1 MSWESIAHLRGLL
14 AAERGAV
21 VKDWGGRIPIALV
34 FANTYRAGMSNLGFQ
49 TVYDLLNARPDV
61 VCERVFLPDRP
72 LWRILERTG
81 RPLLS
86 LESQRPLIDFELVA
100 FSLSFENDYPNVPRI
115 LSLARLA
122 WRSAERGEGDPLLL
136 AGGAALRL
144 NPEPMAQFLDLIL
157 LGDGEG
163 ILPDLLRAWREVRL
177 EPLPKRE
184 RLLHLARSIPGA
196 YAPAFY
202 EAALDGQG
210 RLVSFSPT
218 APGLTDAISTVRLAR
233 LGPRA
238 AVSRILTP
246 HTEFASTRLIEIG
259 RGCGRGCRF
268 CLAGYEYRL
277 PRTVSAADVLT
288 TLGPVGEHAERVGLI
303 SPAVADHPEI
313 VPLVRALVSQGREVT
328 VSSLR
333 LDEASPELAALL
345 VEGGMRSAAVAP
357 EAGTE
362 RLRASINKNLSEAQ
376 ILEGVRVLAEAGIKR
391 LKFYFMIGLP
401 GETPEDVRA
410 IGDLVKKAKDRLLRA
425 FARQRLLPEL
435 TLTVSSF
442 VPKPSTPFE
451 TAAMAELRVLK
462 DRARMV
468 QAALRGVKGVRV
480 HFDVPKWAWLQGV
493 FSRGDRRVSFL
504 IEALA
509 RSGGDL
515 GRALKE
521 ITFNPDYFVNRAW
534 PEEERLPW
542 DFLDRG
548 FSRRYLAEE
557 CKRAEAGEASPPCRP
572 EVCRRC
578 GLCPLD

>member
-1 MSWESIAHLRGLL
+1 
-14 AAERGAV
+14 
-21 VKDWGGRIPIALV
+21 
-34 FANTYRAGMSNLGFQ
+34 
-49 TVYDLLNARPDV
+49 
-61 VCERVFLPDRP
+61 
-72 LWRILERTG
+72 
-81 RPLLS
+81 
-86 LESQRPLIDFELVA
+86 
-100 FSLSFENDYPNVPRI
+100 
-115 LSLARLA
+115 
-122 WRSAERGEGDPLLL
+122 
-136 AGGAALRL
+136 
-144 NPEPMAQFLDLIL
+144 
-157 LGDGEG
+157 
-163 ILPDLLRAWREVRL
+163 
-177 EPLPKRE
+177 
-184 RLLHLARSIPGA
+184 
-196 YAPAFY
+196 
-202 EAALDGQG
+202 
-210 RLVSFSPT
+210 
-218 APGLTDAISTVRLAR
+218 
-233 LGPRA
+233 
-238 AVSRILTP
+238 
-246 HTEFASTRLIEIG
+246 
-259 RGCGRGCRF
+259 
-268 CLAGYEYRL
+268 
-277 PRTVSAADVLT
+277 
-288 TLGPVGEHAERVGLI
+288 
-303 SPAVADHPEI
+303 
-313 VPLVRALVSQGREVT
+313 
-328 VSSLR
+328 
-333 LDEASPELAALL
+333 
-345 VEGGMRSAAVAP
+345 VAP

-557 CKRAEAGEASPPCRP
+557 CKRAEAGEASPPCQP

>member
-1 MSWESIAHLRGLL
+1 MSWESIAYLKGLL
-14 AAERGAV
+14 AAEQGTL
-21 VKDWGGRIPIALV
+21 VKDWGGRMPIALV
-34 FANTYRAGMSNLGFQ
+34 FANTYRLGMSNLGFQ
-49 TVYDLLNARPDV
+49 TVYDLLNAQPDV
-61 VCERVFLPDRP
+61 VCERVFLPDRAQA
-72 LWRILERTG
+72 RTLERTG

-86 LESQRPLIDFELVA
+86 LESQRPLADFELVA
-100 FSLSFENDYPNVPRI
+100 FSLSFENDYPNVLRI
-115 LSLARLA
+115 LNLARLA
-122 WRSAERGEGDPLLL
+122 WRSAAREEDEPLLI

-144 NPEPMAQFLDLIL
+144 NPEPMADFLDLIL
-157 LGDGEG
+157 LGDGE
-163 ILPDLLRAWREVRL
+163 ILLPDLLRAWREVRL
-177 EPLPKRE
+177 EPLPKSE

-196 YAPAFY
+196 YAPVFY

-210 RLVSFSPT
+210 RLVSFTPT
-218 APGLTDAISTVRLAR
+218 VPDLSETMATVRLPR

-238 AVSRILTP
+238 AMSRILTP
-246 HTEFASTRLIEIG
+246 DTEFASTRLIEIG

-268 CLAGYEYRL
+268 CLAGYEFRP
-277 PRTVSAADVLT
+277 PRVVPAAEVLEA
-288 TLGPVGEHAERVGLI
+288 LGPPRETGERIGLV

-333 LDEASPELAALL
+333 LDEAAPELIRLL
-345 VEGGMRSAAVAP
+345 VEGGLRSAAVAP

-362 RLRASINKNLSEAQ
+362 RLRAAINKGLSEEQ

-410 IGDLVKKAKDRLLRA
+410 IGELVKKSKDRLLRA
-425 FARQRLLPEL
+425 FARRKLLPEL
-435 TLTVSSF
+435 TLTISSF
-442 VPKPSTPFE
+442 VPKASTPFQ
-451 TAAMAELRVLK
+451 TAAMAEQRVLK

-468 QAALRGVKGVRV
+468 QAALRGAKGIRV
-480 HFDVPKWAWLQGV
+480 NFDVPKWSWLQAV
-493 FSRGDRRVSFL
+493 FSRGDRRVSYL

-515 GRALKE
+515 KQALKE
-521 ITFNPDYFVNRAW
+521 ITFNPDYFVTRAW
-534 PEEERLPW
+534 PDEERLPW
-542 DFLDRG
+542 DFIDRG

-557 CKRAEAGEASPPCRP
+557 GRRAETGEASPACDP

>member
-1 MSWESIAHLRGLL
+1 MSWENIAHQRGLL
-14 AAERGAV
+14 AAEQGTV

-34 FANTYRAGMSNLGFQ
+34 FANTYHAGMSNLGFQ
-49 TVYDLLNARPDV
+49 TVYDLLNAHPDV
-61 VCERVFLPDRP
+61 VCERAFLPDPPQR
-72 LWRILERTG
+72 RNLERTG

-86 LESQRPLIDFELVA
+86 LESQRPLTDFELVA
-100 FSLSFENDYPNVPRI
+100 FSLSYENDYPNVLGI

-122 WRSAERGEGDPLLL
+122 WRSAERGEGDPFLL
-136 AGGAALRL
+136 AGGAAPRL
-144 NPEPMAQFLDLIL
+144 NPEPMAPFLDLFL

-202 EAALDGQG
+202 EAALDGRG

-218 APGLTDAISTVRLAR
+218 SPDLPETIATVRLAK

-238 AVSRILTP
+238 ASSRILTP
-246 HTEFASTRLIEIG
+246 HTEFASTRLVEIG

-268 CLAGYEYRL
+268 CLAGYEYRP
-277 PRTVSAADVLT
+277 PRVVAAADVLA
-288 TLGPVGEHAERVGLI
+288 TLGPPGESPARVGLI

-333 LDEASPELAALL
+333 LDEASAELAALL
-345 VEGGMRSAAVAP
+345 VQAGMRSAAVAP

-362 RLRASINKNLSEAQ
+362 RLRACLNKDLSEEQ
-376 ILEGVRVLAEAGIKR
+376 ILEGVRVLAEAGLKR

-410 IGDLVKKAKDRLLRA
+410 IGDLVKKSKDRLLRA
-425 FARQRLLPEL
+425 FAHQRLLPEL

-442 VPKPSTPFE
+442 VPKASTPFE
-451 TAAMAELRVLK
+451 TAAMAEPRVLR
-462 DRARMV
+462 DRARVV
-468 QAALRGVKGVRV
+468 QAALKGAKGVRV

-509 RSGGDL
+509 RSSGDL

-521 ITFNPDYFVNRAW
+521 ITFNPDYFVTRVW
-534 PEEERLPW
+534 PEDERLPW
-542 DFLDRG
+542 DFLDHG
-548 FSRRYLAEE
+548 FSRRYLAQERG
-557 CKRAEAGEASPPCRP
+557 RAEAGEASPACEP

-578 GLCPLD
+578 GVCPVE